1 MVNNNTPIPEQMK
14 EVMFEGPVPG
24 QSLTND
30 PDTRYKWEQ
39 PPQFTSL
46 KEAREQVFFSLT
58 DPSKLGS
65 VQTLMSN
72 GVSINTIAE
81 TVLVQSFREGKIN
94 PDMLLNLME
103 PTMVILL
110 AIAEKSGIRPIVESD
125 DEGIDFQDT
134 EEGEEEMTPREPLI
148 KDSFETRKLLNNQR
162 RKILTPKTMNTTSL
176 GNDIKKQLDTLNVEK
191 VKQSLLQKDK
201 SKETRKSLLGE

>member
-1 MVNNNTPIPEQMK
+1 
-14 EVMFEGPVPG
+14 
-24 QSLTND
+24 
-30 PDTRYKWEQ
+30 
-39 PPQFTSL
+39 
-46 KEAREQVFFSLT
+46 
-58 DPSKLGS
+58 
-65 VQTLMSN
+65 MSN

-134 EEGEEEMTPREPLI
+134 EEEMTIEEPLI
-148 KDSFETRKLLNNQR
+148 KDSFESRKFLNNQR
-162 RKILTPKTMNTTSL
+162 RKMLTPKTMSTTSL
-176 GNDIKKQLDTLNVEK
+176 GNDIKKQLDTLNVKK
-191 VKQSLLQKDK
+191 VEQSLLQKDK

>member
-1 MVNNNTPIPEQMK
+1 MVNNNTSIPENLK
-14 EVMFEGPVPG
+14 EVMFEGPIPG

-30 PDTRYKWEQ
+30 PDSRYKWEQ

-134 EEGEEEMTPREPLI
+134 EEEMTIEEPLI
-148 KDSFETRKLLNNQR
+148 KDSFESRKFLDNQR
-162 RKILTPKTMNTTSL
+162 RKMLTPKTMSTTSL
-176 GNDIKKQLDTLNVEK
+176 GNDIKKQLDTLNVKK
-191 VKQSLLQKDK
+191 VEQSLLQKDK

>member
-1 MVNNNTPIPEQMK
+1 MVNNNTSIPENLK
-14 EVMFEGPVPG
+14 EVMFEGPIPG

-30 PDTRYKWEQ
+30 PDSRYKWEQ

-125 DEGIDFQDT
+125 DEQIDFEDT
-134 EEGEEEMTPREPLI
+134 EEEMTIKEPLI
-148 KDSFETRKLLNNQR
+148 KDSFESRKFLDNQR
-162 RKILTPKTMNTTSL
+162 RKMLTPKTMSTTSL
-176 GNDIKKQLDTLNVEK
+176 GNDIKKQLDTLNVKK
-191 VKQSLLQKDK
+191 VEQSLLQKDK